1 MVMAHVSK
9 SAKQPDVLVSQASPM
24 MVLSNVQ
31 NAKTLCSSTQIATS
45 APGSWMNL
53 MSAVRISSIEC
64 HELSGRAQVVL
75 ATVRLPIKD
84 QHYKAQTASSTGPG
98 DTASWMVRLLER
110 EAHTTS
116 WCLLALS
123 SVYSSTQVALE
134 LWRDTDS
141 LILSLR
147 SSSRRLV
154 SKELMQMA
162 SSRQRVRLRFYT
174 HPNTR
179 SQQRHRLRC
188 NLNTNMLVEAEYRQ
202 ELTRILVLGST
213 STSFWSL

>member
-1 MVMAHVSK
+1 MLKEQVSASAAGHILALTAVNAQQVMPRILEQDDASQQANAATSVVPRTAMVMAHVSK
-9 SAKQPDVLVSQASPM
+9 SVKQPDVLVSQASPM

-75 ATVRLPIKD
+75 ATARLPTKD

-98 DTASWMVRLLER
+98 DTASWMARLLER

-147 SSSRRLV
+147 SS
-154 SKELMQMA
+154 
-162 SSRQRVRLRFYT
+162 
-174 HPNTR
+174 
-179 SQQRHRLRC
+179 
-188 NLNTNMLVEAEYRQ
+188 
-202 ELTRILVLGST
+202 
-213 STSFWSL
+213 